1 MFDIKSVF
9 LGAVNAGFQVQLSSA
24 NMAGMKQRYEWIDLL
39 RGIAVIGMI
48 WVHAANTFL
57 AADEQEQAWFNGLRF
72 YHGLIAPTFFWVAGY
87 MRGLAAAKL
96 GPRKPAWPTVKR
108 LLWVWAIGYLLHVPW
123 DALARGDFSA
133 PVLRILFQSDVL
145 HCLAASCLLLLAVE
159 RGIRDSR
166 WRAVVVFV
174 LCFFAVKYADRMAM
188 TTTGLPPLDAYLAKQ
203 HGSIFPLFPWFAF
216 AGFGFLIGQGKKLH
230 WGLSLFGA
238 FLAGG
243 IPVLA
248 SSSTDMFFF
257 ERLGWVMMIAVG
269 ISLLT
274 AGLQFRSIALPQWL
288 LLAGRQSL
296 VIYVAHLLMIH
307 AVPWWSGRPLDKL
320 IGPTKPV
327 LLVLVIFLGLVVGSW
342 LVAWAWER
350 RANRAR
356 TAQAS

>member
-1 MFDIKSVF
+1 
-9 LGAVNAGFQVQLSSA
+9 
-24 NMAGMKQRYEWIDLL
+24 
-39 RGIAVIGMI
+39 
-48 WVHAANTFL
+48 
-57 AADEQEQAWFNGLRF
+57 
-72 YHGLIAPTFFWVAGY
+72 
-87 MRGLAAAKL
+87 
-96 GPRKPAWPTVKR
+96 
-108 LLWVWAIGYLLHVPW
+108 
-123 DALARGDFSA
+123 
-133 PVLRILFQSDVL
+133 
-145 HCLAASCLLLLAVE
+145 LLLLAVE

-243 IPVLA
+243 MPVLA